1 MLIVDAGGD
10 PPDPASIERAVV
22 ALREGSVVAV
32 PTDTVYGL
40 AVDPWQPAAVAK
52 LFALKERPTSVPLP
66 VLVAGWEQVDSLT
79 GPLEPAAARLA
90 GRHWPGPLTLVVPR
104 VGSFAADLGGPPS
117 ARATVGLRWPDHP
130 AMAALCAAF
139 GPLAVTSANRHGAAP
154 ATTAAEVGRQFAS
167 GGEPEGE
174 GSGSARPSVLLDG
187 GRCTGTPSTV
197 VECHG
202 RSVQCLRDGGL
213 PFAGLAAELDPTDQ
227 EGFSHDQR
235 GSG

>member
-10 PPDPASIERAVV
+10 PPDPVSIERAVA

-40 AVDPWQPAAVAK
+40 AVDPWQPAAVAQ
-52 LFALKERPTSVPLP
+52 LFAVKERPTSVPLP
-66 VLVAGWEQVDSLT
+66 VLVAGWEQVDSLA
-79 GPLEPAAARLA
+79 GRLEPAAARLA
-90 GRHWPGPLTLVVPR
+90 DRHWPGPLTLVVPR
-104 VGSFAADLGGPPS
+104 VDSFVAELGGPPS

-130 AMAALCAAF
+130 AMAALCAAL

-154 ATTAAEVGRQFAS
+154 ATTAAEVERQFA
-167 GGEPEGE
+167 GRGEAEAEGP
-174 GSGSARPSVLLDG
+174 GAAGLSVLLDG

-202 RSVQCLRDGGL
+202 RSVQCLRDGAL
-213 PFAGLAAELDPTDQ
+213 AFARLASELDLTGQ
-227 EGFSHDQR
+227 EGISHDQG